1 MKWVNEILR
10 IDQSN
15 TPWVGWISEEKKQE
29 YFDAGWKEVPDDYVL
44 PRLLEEEKANKKTE
58 INQAKNDAE
67 SATPFTYLDKPFD
80 YDALSRERLN
90 VAIQLAQSLKI
101 AGVAGTQKV
110 TDWKLAD
117 NTLLELTVDMLC
129 NMPQAFA
136 VKSAELHIKAWTL
149 KAQVDEA
156 TTLEQTDAITW

>member
-1 MKWVNEILR
+1 
-10 IDQSN
+10 
-15 TPWVGWISEEKKQE
+15 
-29 YFDAGWKEVPDDYVL
+29 
-44 PRLLEEEKANKKTE
+44 LLDEEKAKKKAE

-67 SATPFTYLDKPFD
+67 SATPFIYLDKPFD
-80 YDALSRERLN
+80 YDTLSRERLN

-117 NTLLELTVDMLC
+117 NTLLELTVDALC

-136 VKSAELHIKAWTL
+136 VKSAELHQKAWLL
-149 KAQVDEA
+149 KGQVDEA
-156 TTLEQTDAITW
+156 TTLEQVDIISWN

>member
-29 YFDAGWKEVPDDYVL
+29 YFDAGWKEVPDDFVM
-44 PRLLEEEKANKKTE
+44 PRLLDEEKAKKRAE
-58 INQAKNDAE
+58 INAAKDEAE
-67 SATPFTYLDKPFD
+67 AATPFIYLNKPFD

-117 NTLLELTVDMLC
+117 NTLFELTVDMLC

-136 VKSAELHIKAWTL
+136 VKSAELHQQAWLL
-149 KAQVDEA
+149 KSQVDEA
-156 TTLEQTDAITW
+156 TTLEQIDAITW